1 MRNEFFEKIKAALQ
15 TAKISPLA
23 IAGLIILASIT
34 TMILS
39 FELQK
44 DKRVYKSKAA
54 EGGNACIA
62 SIREM
67 GSNIENLGVVN
78 EGQKFE
84 CRVTV
89 DAPGYTDI
97 ICGYIVG
104 NARWPKNCSYKYT
117 DGLTAVFECDPTQPT
132 NDNLPLPQ
140 SGDSMYLVAMRGD
153 QVVDGNI
160 CKDQWNNEH
169 NFRPGPLL
177 YYINRATATNT
188 PILPTTAPSTTQ
200 PTHNPSVTQ
209 RLPSPPPPSPSQ
221 SLTRQPTCPA
231 AVSAPTNLRPTGE
244 VSTTGTVSFQWNVVA
259 GAARYALR
267 IDDHGEEGRDG
278 PSIGSG
284 CQKGPKDV
292 CIDVLTTNS
301 YQYQLEPNHIYAWWV
316 HAINTTNDIGC
327 TAWSPAA
334 TGTISTIA
342 RPSIITPT
350 TQTPPAATSTI
361 AASPTR
367 TLTPT
372 TNPTPQPANVVLNL
386 KLRFQGI
393 LTNPQQVYNRMN
405 VRIALKSMKN
415 GQSTEFQSVIFQ
427 SDVNG
432 VWLGKATFS
441 VIPNTQYAVYI
452 KGPKHIQKRVCVV
465 NPAESSAGIYRCR
478 ISDAGMTLQA
488 GENELNFSNIVLVV
502 GDLPE
507 QDGIV
512 NSYDLAKVR
521 NNLGST
527 SADALAV
534 ADLNLDGA
542 VNARD
547 FSLILAALSFR
558 TDDE

>member
-1 MRNEFFEKIKAALQ
+1 MQNEFFEKIKAALH
-15 TAKISPLA
+15 TTKVSPLA

-34 TMILS
+34 TIILS

-44 DKRVYKSKAA
+44 DQRVYKSKAA

-67 GSNIENLGVVN
+67 GSDIENLGVIN
-78 EGQKFE
+78 TGQKFE

-104 NARWPKNCSYKYT
+104 NSRWPKNCPYKYT

-140 SGDSMYLVAMRGD
+140 AGDTLYLAAMRGD
-153 QVVDGNI
+153 QVVEGNA
-160 CKDQWNNEH
+160 CKDQWNDEH
-169 NFRPGPLL
+169 NFRSGPLL
-177 YYINRATATNT
+177 YYIQRPNQTPTSSVPQPSGQTTPQVSGCRDNPVSPPNGYKWTALCTVNCTNN
-188 PILPTTAPSTTQ
+188 STCPRGANNQEGWCYGFPGGSRCMRLDSVQT
-200 PTHNPSVTQ
+200 SVT
-209 RLPSPPPPSPSQ
+209 PSQ
-221 SLTRQPTCPA
+221 T
-231 AVSAPTNLRPTGE
+231 VSPR
-244 VSTTGTVSFQWNVVA
+244 VSTTPPANQTPSPVQGITSTVSPTVTPQPTV
-259 GAARYALR
+259 
-267 IDDHGEEGRDG
+267 
-278 PSIGSG
+278 
-284 CQKGPKDV
+284 
-292 CIDVLTTNS
+292 
-301 YQYQLEPNHIYAWWV
+301 
-316 HAINTTNDIGC
+316 
-327 TAWSPAA
+327 TA
-334 TGTISTIA
+334 
-342 RPSIITPT
+342 TPT
-350 TQTPPAATSTI
+350 V
-361 AASPTR
+361 
-367 TLTPT
+367 
-372 TNPTPQPANVVLNL
+372 NPTPQPANTTLNL

-405 VRIALKSMKN
+405 VRIALKNMKN
-415 GQSTEFQSVIFQ
+415 GQNTEFQSIVFQ
-427 SDVNG
+427 SDSNG
-432 VWLGKATFS
+432 VWLGKAIFS

-452 KGPKHIQKRVCVV
+452 KGPKHIQKRLCVV
-465 NPAESSAGIYRCR
+465 SPTESSSGIYRCR
-478 ISDAGMTLQA
+478 ITDTGITLQA
-488 GENELNFSNIVLVV
+488 GENDLNFSNIVMIV

-512 NSYDLAKVR
+512 NSYDLARVR

-527 SADALAV
+527 NAEALAV